1 MMKRIDFRKLKV
13 ADKLLYLREAVEKGY
28 AQKTITGY
36 IDECIY
42 CTGKYMRGTT
52 KRITNLSKEE
62 IIAKREAWRKDN
74 IRTNRADAI
83 KKANEALKECKD
95 WKYD

>member
-13 ADKLLYLREAVEKGY
+13 ADKLLYLREAVEQNY
-28 AQKTITGY
+28 AKNTIIGY

-52 KRITNLSKEE
+52 KRTANLSKEE

-74 IRTNRADAI
+74 IRT
-83 KKANEALKECKD
+83 KKTDVINKVNEALKKCKD
-95 WKYD
+95 WKND

>member
-13 ADKLLYLREAVEKGY
+13 ADKLSYLRKAVEKGY
-28 AQKTITGY
+28 AKKTLIGY

-52 KRITNLSKEE
+52 KRTTNLSKEE
-62 IIAKREAWRKDN
+62 IIVKREEWRREN

-95 WKYD
+95 WKND

>member
-13 ADKLLYLREAVEKGY
+13 ADKLLYLREAVEKCY

-62 IIAKREAWRKDN
+62 IIAKREAWRKEN
-74 IRTNRADAI
+74 IRTKRADAI
-83 KKANEALKECKD
+83 NKANEALKECME
-95 WKYD
+95 WKND

>member
-13 ADKLLYLREAVEKGY
+13 ADKLLYIREAVEKGY

-42 CTGKYMRGTT
+42 CTGKYRDWET
-52 KRITNLSKEE
+52 KY
-62 IIAKREAWRKDN
+62 
-74 IRTNRADAI
+74 
-83 KKANEALKECKD
+83 C
-95 WKYD
+95 

>member
-52 KRITNLSKEE
+52 KRTANLSKEE

-74 IRTNRADAI
+74 IRTKRADAI
-83 KKANEALKECKD
+83 NKANEALKECRE
-95 WKYD
+95 WKND